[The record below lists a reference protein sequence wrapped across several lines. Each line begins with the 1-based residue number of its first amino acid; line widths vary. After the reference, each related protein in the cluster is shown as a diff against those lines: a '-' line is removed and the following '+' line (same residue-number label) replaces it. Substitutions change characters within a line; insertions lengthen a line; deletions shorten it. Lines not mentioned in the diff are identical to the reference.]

1 MSLSY
6 TSSQNDEINAMMD
19 MGILGSS
26 PSSKYILPNP
36 ISIVPKKPHT
46 DPKIIV
52 GIAILVA
59 GFLIILIVKRHQL
72 TEIDKDEEEL

>member
-1 MSLSY
+1 MSSENW
-6 TSSQNDEINAMMD
+6 TSSDVAEWTAMDEILNP
-19 MGILGSS
+19 
-26 PSSKYILPNP
+26 PSYEYIQQSNQF
-36 ISIVPKKPHT
+36 VPKKRYT

-59 GFLIILIVKRHQL
+59 VFLIMLIVKRHQL